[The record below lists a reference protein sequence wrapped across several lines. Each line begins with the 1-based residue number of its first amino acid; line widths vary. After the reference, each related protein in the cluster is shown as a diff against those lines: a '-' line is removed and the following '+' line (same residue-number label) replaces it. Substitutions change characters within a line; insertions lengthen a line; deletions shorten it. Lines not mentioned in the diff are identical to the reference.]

1 MKDQKI
7 VIEDIFEKVEN
18 YTKTTFE
25 LHKLKFIG
33 KSSSVVSIL
42 ILYVTLFIIALFFVS
57 FINIALALL
66 IGKWIGIYYL
76 GFLIVS
82 LFYLF
87 IACLVYIF
95 RDEISKRF
103 QDTILLKIL
112 ITPDKDDQDEK

>member
-33 KSSSVVSIL
+33 KSSSVVSVL
-42 ILYVTLFIIALFFVS
+42 LLYATLFIIALFFVS

-66 IGKWIGIYYL
+66 IGKWIGSYYL

-95 RDEISKRF
+95 KDEISKKF
-103 QDTILLKIL
+103 QDNILLNIL
-112 ITPDKDDQDEK
+112 ISNDEDEK

>member
-7 VIEDIFEKVEN
+7 VIEEVFKKVEN
-18 YTKTTFE
+18 YTRTTFE

-42 ILYVTLFIIALFFVS
+42 LLYVTLFIITLFFVS

-66 IGKWIGIYYL
+66 VGKWIGSYYL

-82 LFYLF
+82 FFYLL

-95 RDEISKRF
+95 KDEISNKL

-112 ITPDKDDQDEK
+112 ITPDEEEEK

>member
-42 ILYVTLFIIALFFVS
+42 LLYVTLFIIALFFVS

-95 RDEISKRF
+95 KDEISKKF
-103 QDTILLKIL
+103 QDNILLKIL
-112 ITPDKDDQDEK
+112 ITPDKEDQDEK

>member
-33 KSSSVVSIL
+33 KSSSVVSVL

>member
-7 VIEDIFEKVEN
+7 VIEELFKKVEN

-33 KSSSVVSIL
+33 KSSSVVSIVL
-42 ILYVTLFIIALFFVS
+42 LYVTLFIIALFFVS

-82 LFYLF
+82 IFYLF
-87 IACLVYIF
+87 IACLVFIF
-95 RDEISKRF
+95 KDEISQKL

-112 ITPDKDDQDEK
+112 ITQDNEDEDEE